1 MSYVSIAVLRPDTRI
16 GHMKEQHIRERE
28 HFDMLVEST
37 GDVWWG
43 HKTRAGDER
52 LHIRAELATN
62 RLKDFSD
69 PFVLEVG
76 CGTGA
81 FSRHLLEALPSL
93 HLVCCDISPKAV
105 QAATGALSEYGNV
118 NVEEAN
124 ACSLKYDP
132 CTFDAIVGVS
142 ILHHI
147 PVEKAIS
154 ECYRVLKPG
163 GVIWFSEPNMLNPE
177 ALIELKVHFLG
188 KIAQKSEDETAFIR
202 WNFVKRLKEAGFENI
217 DVRPFDFLHPF
228 VPKRFISF
236 IETLGHAAEHI
247 PLLKEIAGSLEIY
260 ACKPR
265 SE

>member
-1 MSYVSIAVLRPDTRI
+1 MVFRFDT
-16 GHMKEQHIRERE
+16 GMQHIKDRNIRERE
-28 HFDMLVEST
+28 HFDVLVEST

-43 HKTRAGDER
+43 HKTSAGHER
-52 LHIRAELATN
+52 LHRRAELARD
-62 RLKDFSD
+62 RLRGFSD

-81 FSRHLLEALPSL
+81 FSKHLLEALPSL

-105 QAATGALSEYGNV
+105 RAATGALSVYGNV
-118 NVEEAN
+118 DVEEAN
-124 ACSLKYDP
+124 ACSLKYDSS
-132 CTFDAIVGVS
+132 TFDAIVGVS

-147 PVEKAIS
+147 PVEKAVS

-202 WNFVKRLKEAGFENI
+202 WNFVKLLKGAGFEDI

-228 VPKRFISF
+228 VPKRLIGI
-236 IETLGHAAEHI
+236 IEILGHAAEHI
-247 PLLKEIAGSLEIY
+247 PLLREIAGSLEIY
-260 ACKPR
+260 ACKPQ
-265 SE
+265 SK